1 MASSLYNLALD
12 FSKELNYTKAI
23 MARQGDKGITVTVK
37 PFLNGL
43 KMDTSGGTF
52 TLKGTTPSNRYVDS
66 VATNV
71 TSEEVT
77 FSLDGTFMSEAGYYK
92 HCYVEY
98 RKDNQILTTQDIIFF
113 SLGVSDISQGQ
124 ADEYVSQLEELIRK
138 YNETFDAFMA
148 EIKGRVDSL
157 NKQITDLTGQA
168 KTLQDK
174 LDALKEEISKL
185 GNLQV
190 MYSNSIDFGGHDY
203 SGNPNLMRKL
213 SFEDWDLMGEGIT
226 KADANGEYVSFDF
239 SGEVTDMNMYAGF
252 SHKLPLLK
260 ANQKYTLTAEVS
272 TDVSWEGRI
281 RMSYRI
287 NKPDGSPAPSAV
299 GTLIGDVTNPQA
311 GVWYELTTMENN
323 HTIPDLVKNY
333 KSVWLQINLSNRSF
347 KGKLNVRYNIKIEE
361 GETSTPYQPNLLDAP
376 YYLSKKTLGKNLL
389 DPTGITSSS
398 YLLLTKTPSEKLLKD
413 QTYTITLKGTKPAT
427 QTFRCFVQYE
437 TNGST
442 VNLLDM
448 KPVEGLVD
456 EWQLTFKATR
466 SASDIT
472 GRLYVYQVPN
482 TSLGQCKVEWI
493 KLEKGDTRTPNIE
506 QYKYRG
512 IGMRDSNN
520 PKDYVWDLA
529 PEYVEAEVT
538 KKVAQVNSQLKEHV
552 NDTNNPHEVTKN
564 QVGLG
569 NVDNF
574 STATQTEA
582 EKGEASNKFMTP
594 QRTTQMI
601 TKRIATDAEVV
612 AGTDLNK
619 LVTPKSLD
627 IYYRDRTQVAVASY
641 GTEDIALTAKEE
653 LSEASW
659 RYRRIG
665 DIVEFYGRFKLKE
678 ATDIVNVHELPT
690 GFRLST
696 DFDDTSWNVPLNIQK
711 AANPTSYVAGAFVER
726 QGTNLL
732 RVGGNSSG
740 NHYVSGWWYTDD
752 PFPTG

>member
-43 KMDTSGGTF
+43 QMDTSGGTF

-66 VATNV
+66 VATSV

-157 NKQITDLTGQA
+157 NQQITDLTGQA

-190 MYSNSIDFGGHDY
+190 MYSNSLDFGAYDY
-203 SGNPNLMRKL
+203 SGNPNLMRVIKASDFIIESETSLSDVGYNSMRLTSRGVDRLFVTALNNIPSLVSGKTYTISAKVKL
-213 SFEDWDLMGEGIT
+213 EEGIT
-226 KADANGEYVSFDF
+226 GNIDKIRICYRKTNSGTILLEATTKGVEVGKEITIKGTEIVNYEITDLSSFYLTIDTEIGSKINGSVIVSD
-239 SGEVTDMNMYAGF
+239 
-252 SHKLPLLK
+252 
-260 ANQKYTLTAEVS
+260 
-272 TDVSWEGRI
+272 
-281 RMSYRI
+281 
-287 NKPDGSPAPSAV
+287 
-299 GTLIGDVTNPQA
+299 
-311 GVWYELTTMENN
+311 
-323 HTIPDLVKNY
+323 
-333 KSVWLQINLSNRSF
+333 
-347 KGKLNVRYNIKIEE
+347 IKIEE
-361 GETSTPYQPNLLDAP
+361 GSTATPYQPNLLDDP
-376 YYLSKKTLGKNLL
+376 YWLGKAPLGENIA
-389 DPTGITSSS
+389 DH
-398 YLLLTKTPSEKLLKD
+398 TKTFPIKTRAYSVYSGTNTEPYIAG
-413 QTYTITLKGTKPAT
+413 QQYTITMKATKPAT
-427 QTFRCFVQYE
+427 QVFNVFLNAGTIGFG
-437 TNGST
+437 TMT
-442 VNLLDM
+442 
-448 KPVEGLVD
+448 PVEGLTDV
-456 EWQLTFKATR
+456 WQKSVTVSQDLIDAGVKDRLT
-466 SASDIT
+466 I
-472 GRLYVYQVPN
+472 YQVPN
-482 TSLGQCKVEWI
+482 SSVGDVQIEWLKI
-493 KLEKGDTRTPNIE
+493 EKGDTRTPNISE
-506 QYKYRG
+506 YKYRG

>member
-1 MASSLYNLALD
+1 MANSLYNLALD

-43 KMDTSGGTF
+43 QMDTSGGTF

-66 VATNV
+66 VATSV

-138 YNETFDAFMA
+138 YNETFDDFMA
-148 EIKGRVDSL
+148 EIKGRVNSL

-190 MYSNSIDFGGHDY
+190 MYSNSIDFGDYDY
-203 SGNPNLMRKL
+203 SGNLNLMNNL
-213 SFEDWDLMGEGIT
+213 SFSDFAVQAGGGTISDGGKFLKINKTSGSNLFVMAGYKNSAYYLTPVLSNTTYTITYVLRKSSNFVSQSGKRIILRYRLNQNNVTNNLGELILDSTNVTTEFTTYT
-226 KADANGEYVSFDF
+226 KTFNTGALVNPNSYYFQVCVEEGL
-239 SGEVTDMNMYAGF
+239 SGEIELSYEI
-252 SHKLPLLK
+252 KLERGS
-260 ANQKYTLTAEVS
+260 TA
-272 TDVSWEGRI
+272 
-281 RMSYRI
+281 
-287 NKPDGSPAPSAV
+287 
-299 GTLIGDVTNPQA
+299 
-311 GVWYELTTMENN
+311 
-323 HTIPDLVKNY
+323 
-333 KSVWLQINLSNRSF
+333 
-347 KGKLNVRYNIKIEE
+347 
-361 GETSTPYQPNLLDAP
+361 TPYQPNLLDAP
-376 YYLSKKTLGKNLL
+376 YYLSKVALGENIA
-389 DPTGITSSS
+389 DPTVIFPIKTSA
-398 YLLLTKTPSEKLLKD
+398 YRLYGVNMLEEFKVGQRYTLTMKAN
-413 QTYTITLKGTKPAT
+413 KPVS
-427 QTFRCFVQYE
+427 QTFWAY
-437 TNGST
+437 NGGNISLERMT
-442 VNLLDM
+442 
-448 KPVEGLVD
+448 PVEGLVD
-456 EWQLTFKATR
+456 VWSCSFTPLTVDT
-466 SASDIT
+466 SSP
-472 GRLYVYQVPN
+472 RLLSIYQAPQSTVG
-482 TSLGQCKVEWI
+482 TCQIDWLKI
-493 KLEKGDTRTPNIE
+493 EKGDTRTPNIE

>member
-43 KMDTSGGTF
+43 QMDTSGGTF
-52 TLKGTTPSNRYVDS
+52 TLKGTTPSNRYVDN
-66 VATNV
+66 VATSV

-157 NKQITDLTGQA
+157 NQQITDLTGQA

-190 MYSNSIDFGGHDY
+190 MYSNSIDFGGYDY
-203 SGNPNLMRKL
+203 SGNPNLMSKLKL
-213 SFEDWDLMGEGIT
+213 S
-226 KADANGEYVSFDF
+226 DF
-239 SGEVTDMNMYAGF
+239 NVGYHGSLTSDNEKLHFTSDGTGSIIMFTRINTPQLASGKT
-252 SHKLPLLK
+252 
-260 ANQKYTLTAEVS
+260 YTLSAKVRFDEGTTGAIDKLRLVYRTSPGEKILLEANSTNITTDDVGKEITIKGTANVNYQI
-272 TDVSWEGRI
+272 TNLDRFY
-281 RMSYRI
+281 MSISFVDRDKI
-287 NKPDGSPAPSAV
+287 NG
-299 GTLIGDVTNPQA
+299 G
-311 GVWYELTTMENN
+311 
-323 HTIPDLVKNY
+323 
-333 KSVWLQINLSNRSF
+333 F
-347 KGKLNVRYNIKIEE
+347 KLYDIKIEE

-529 PEYVEAEVT
+529 PEYVEDNLATDVKISEIT
-538 KKVAQVNSQLKEHV
+538 GKANNYTDGKVSQINSQLTASINEVDTTAKDAQTKANANATAIKSTNSRVDEIDRIITALTKEETYLLPASIV
-552 NDTNNPHEVTKN
+552 SGGSLKFTSRGGMTVATGSFKLAKDIAFGEVLVGDLPDSMINIDNNAIGTGAVT
-564 QVGLG
+564 G
-569 NVDNF
+569 NSV
-574 STATQTEA
+574 SQIYVE
-582 EKGEASNKFMTP
+582 SNTRK
-594 QRTTQMI
+594 
-601 TKRIATDAEVV
+601 VV
-612 AGTDLNK
+612 ANTAMKKDQWFTVGFSYHSK
-619 LVTPKSLD
+619 LS
-627 IYYRDRTQVAVASY
+627 I
-641 GTEDIALTAKEE
+641 
-653 LSEASW
+653 
-659 RYRRIG
+659 
-665 DIVEFYGRFKLKE
+665 
-678 ATDIVNVHELPT
+678 
-690 GFRLST
+690 
-696 DFDDTSWNVPLNIQK
+696 
-711 AANPTSYVAGAFVER
+711 
-726 QGTNLL
+726 
-732 RVGGNSSG
+732 
-740 NHYVSGWWYTDD
+740 
-752 PFPTG
+752 